1 MSGPVSCHLPVDA
14 SLHSFNSL
22 DYGFGAGESPFLA
35 GSADATCGVA
45 AVRAVSQYLNLE
57 PMRAGVS
64 FADTPGQLAQ
74 PAPSEALV
82 ARERDAARG
91 DRPWEEQQ
99 LGVDALTASG
109 RTGAAEDVS
118 TSHDVAE
125 VRLGLFRT
133 SDTRG
138 APSIRGF
145 LGHAT
150 ARGAFSGDK
159 HLTATL
165 RFPPRHDRR
174 IPQAFPPLNF
184 GDLDVEQQADA
195 LFSKV
200 RLPSGLPSPRS
211 PRTPRRTTL
220 APPHVASFSERANTS
235 LRLSID
241 KKNTPLTP
249 FSSTPR
255 APRSSATRIRDRC
268 ARSPRAR
275 SRRFSMN
282 PTSARTRYAQEPAN
296 EPRYARPPVSSFETN
311 ASNLGTPKRACHRA
325 VDARRPT
332 QVPHVAHSFS
342 ERFFGVFLEFFWRK
356 KKAHHS
362 RARARAPRRRLDSFS
377 RAALSD
383 RARTRPR

>member
-150 ARGAFSGDK
+150 ARAAFSGDK

-255 APRSSATRIRDRC
+255 APRSGRDANQGPMR
-268 ARSPRAR
+268 
-275 SRRFSMN
+275 
-282 PTSARTRYAQEPAN
+282 TLSARTFETLLDESNVRENEVRSRPAN

-311 ASNLGTPKRACHRA
+311 APTWAPRNARGAAPSTHAAQPRCHTWHIPSRNA
-325 VDARRPT
+325 FSA
-332 QVPHVAHSFS
+332 SFWN
-342 ERFFGVFLEFFWRK
+342 FFGAK
-356 KKAHHS
+356 KKRIV
-362 RARARAPRRRLDSFS
+362 RAPPCASPRRRLDSFS